1 VYPKCNPF
9 MDSNAQAVLLL
20 VFTYNLNS
28 FPVISMLLES
38 INLVII

>member
-1 VYPKCNPF
+1 